1 MLLFSCHY
9 IILYKGVL
17 PEIEATKLQRQNG
30 TSIKPL
36 SSTDASFEG
45 PEYGEIWQNAK
56 FVIKDGSCHEIKL
69 FIPEGNY
76 NSPQHLVEQ
85 IQIEIE
91 EKCGAILRQ
100 IHSMITISYTK
111 SGNRVSLHVE
121 NPNRVQIRFSK
132 SLGKIL
138 GLNLDLSNKLIGN
151 GNQVFTCAVD
161 LNIMFVYS
169 GVADYT
175 YVVNITA
182 PIPRIVSYKQ

>member
-17 PEIEATKLQRQNG
+17 PEIEAIKLQRQNG

-36 SSTDASFEG
+36 SSTDASFER
-45 PEYGEIWQNAK
+45 PQYGEIWLNAK

-69 FIPEGNY
+69 FISEGNY

-85 IQIEIE
+85 IQIVIE

-100 IHSMITISYTK
+100 IHSMITISYKK
-111 SGNRVSLHVE
+111 SGNTVSLHVE

-132 SLGKIL
+132 SLGKII
-138 GLNLDLSNKLIGN
+138 GLNRGN

-161 LNIMFVYS
+161 LNMMFVYS

-175 YVVNITA
+175 YVGNITA